1 MSASLLRTYADNP
14 GPTVTIE
21 QGKRFP
27 FLNHFE
33 VGNENG
39 KMLYPKWELFGDF
52 VPPQPIAANDC
63 QDVLLQAGDRV
74 PQSSGTRTDQGG
86 PIGKGGQPGKGGP
99 DHDPG
104 HDQGT
109 GVPSQFETPLN
120 ECEFEHVNE
129 ILNLVEI
136 WADRPTLNLSDQQWS
151 LRCVH
156 DMVVQPGTTQSVT
169 VRWPVLS
176 ASEFDELSQHKMLLE
191 ICGAELGVTVGKD
204 VSNPHLVGG
213 IGPLRID
220 QQAKACLKLLF
231 RNPTEK
237 RVTILGGDTLG
248 YAKLAGQGYIN
259 PEWYH
264 IEESR
269 NLVN

>member
-86 PIGKGGQPGKGGP
+86 PIGEGGQPRKGGP

-109 GVPSQFETPLN
+109 GVPSQFETPPN
-120 ECEFEHVNE
+120 ECG
-129 ILNLVEI
+129 
-136 WADRPTLNLSDQQWS
+136 
-151 LRCVH
+151 CVH
-156 DMVVQPGTTQSVT
+156 DVVVQPGTTQSVT

-176 ASEFDELSQHKMLLE
+176 ASEFDELSQHKLLME
-191 ICGAELGVTVGKD
+191 ICGYEWGVSEGKD
-204 VSNPHLVGG
+204 ASNPHLVGG
-213 IGPLRID
+213 IAPLRIN
-220 QQAKACLKLLF
+220 QQAKACVKLLF

-237 RVTILGGDTLG
+237 RVTILEGDALG
-248 YAKLAGQGYIN
+248 YAKC
-259 PEWYH
+259 
-264 IEESR
+264 
-269 NLVN
+269 